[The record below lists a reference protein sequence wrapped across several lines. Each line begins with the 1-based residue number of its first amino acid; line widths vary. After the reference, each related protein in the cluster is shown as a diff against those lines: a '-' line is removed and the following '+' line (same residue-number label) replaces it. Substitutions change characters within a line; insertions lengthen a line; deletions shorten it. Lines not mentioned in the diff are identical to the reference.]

1 MSEKIIGEFKTV
13 NGKPAIV
20 MSNDFVEWMIE
31 NDSELRS
38 RFIQGFRK
46 VFDKELE
53 KANGRKDHQGR

>member
-31 NDSELRS
+31 NDPELRE
-38 RFIQGFRK
+38 RLIQGFRK

-53 KANGRKDHQGR
+53 KANG